1 MATEPVSPT
10 RHPITRTVSLDENEI
25 EFTAM
30 RERSSDPYRGA
41 GAAGE
46 LLYIYCPKN
55 DSPKLCTFSARL

>member
-30 RERSSDPYRGA
+30 RGRSSDPYRGA

-46 LLYIYCPKN
+46 LLYIYLIIIVYNNHIQK
-55 DSPKLCTFSARL
+55 A